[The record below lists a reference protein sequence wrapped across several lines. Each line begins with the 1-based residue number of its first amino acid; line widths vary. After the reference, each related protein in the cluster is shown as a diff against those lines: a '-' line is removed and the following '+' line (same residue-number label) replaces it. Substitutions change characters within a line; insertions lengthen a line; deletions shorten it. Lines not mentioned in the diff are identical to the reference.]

1 MEPGPSEGN
10 CQPASPVVPS
20 TPKAAPTLGTTP
32 SPIGQPLAEVSQSP
46 PLMGYPMQAGNVCY
60 YPYKHSIHP
69 PLPYMP
75 GFGAHTAHA
84 IPPGFMAYTTHPILA
99 VEKQKTQSGVQGVY
113 PGLFFNVPGHMI
125 NAVSPSHAL
134 NIVVPLST
142 TNGPGHL
149 TGSRCGI
156 THYSNFQT
164 FKVSELKE
172 AGIKK
177 GHARTLIASLARFE
191 CHLKTS

>member
-1 MEPGPSEGN
+1 MNLLKSLVFAFETNMEPGPSEGN

-142 TNGPGHL
+142 TNGSGVLSSPPSAKCVDIEDYFLFAHVDPTDL
-149 TGSRCGI
+149 VI
-156 THYSNFQT
+156 
-164 FKVSELKE
+164 
-172 AGIKK
+172 
-177 GHARTLIASLARFE
+177 
-191 CHLKTS
+191 